1 MIDNLA
7 RDDLRGEL
15 AMADEA
21 FALSPISARAT
32 QPSEADYEAIK
43 DAFLETSRGRWF
55 LTEYARRN
63 RNADTRMVLDAVAR
77 IEGALA
83 QPKPTSSGDLDETLD
98 DILARVEAGRTRAA
112 TELDRLSVEQTL
124 APSYKDVQTIR
135 QIVWTLRESGTDLRM
150 CDLFD
155 AQAKAIETSLDILT
169 AASPR
174 QAVLAVFD
182 GLIGELNELAD
193 DAAQARDA
201 AKPDAVVMPDAVA
214 TQAATAADQVS
225 NMESEPATA
234 DPDSGADAA
243 SGAFAAPSASHPAA
257 TAPEARA
264 FAAAGEAPAAALQTA
279 VDDAPASAPEAQ
291 DQTPLDEI
299 ARDEMT
305 RDEIAQDEAVLD
317 LIADEMAAPDPDE
330 FDAPPEPASSW
341 PAAPEALATQTARET
356 RIAAAM
362 SRIDESFAQA
372 SLGAAALASGAV
384 RRQPPPSRSRFA
396 AIHRMTQ
403 VERVALFS

>member
-174 QAVLAVFD
+174 QAVIAVFD

-243 SGAFAAPSASHPAA
+243 SDDFAAPPASHPAA

-305 RDEIAQDEAVLD
+305 RDEIAHDEAVLD

>member
-201 AKPDAVVMPDAVA
+201 AKPNAVVMPDAVA
-214 TQAATAADQVS
+214 TQAATAAKNEGD
-225 NMESEPATA
+225 
-234 DPDSGADAA
+234 
-243 SGAFAAPSASHPAA
+243 
-257 TAPEARA
+257 
-264 FAAAGEAPAAALQTA
+264 
-279 VDDAPASAPEAQ
+279 
-291 DQTPLDEI
+291 
-299 ARDEMT
+299 
-305 RDEIAQDEAVLD
+305 
-317 LIADEMAAPDPDE
+317 
-330 FDAPPEPASSW
+330 
-341 PAAPEALATQTARET
+341 
-356 RIAAAM
+356 
-362 SRIDESFAQA
+362 
-372 SLGAAALASGAV
+372 
-384 RRQPPPSRSRFA
+384 
-396 AIHRMTQ
+396 
-403 VERVALFS
+403 